1 MNVEIKNESKMKSK
15 KLLIVV
21 GDRVLIKP
29 DHSKD
34 KTSSGLYLPQG
45 LETKEKV
52 QGGFV
57 YKVGPGY
64 PLADPAAAEEPWDKQ
79 RSEPKYLPLQA
90 EEGDYA
96 LFLRKTA
103 VEIEFEDDKYLLVP
117 QAAILLLVRDNIL
130 DTITGGK

>member
-1 MNVEIKNESKMKSK
+1 MKSQK
-15 KLLIVV
+15 QLIVV

-29 DHSKD
+29 DSEKD

-45 LETKEKV
+45 VETKEKV
-52 QGGFV
+52 QSGWV
-57 YKVGPGY
+57 VKVGPGY
-64 PLADPAAAEEPWDKQ
+64 PLPDPNASEEPWDKN

-103 VEIEFEDDKYLLVP
+103 VEIEFENEQFLLVP
-117 QAAILLLVRDNIL
+117 QAAILLLVRDDIL
-130 DTITGGK
+130 DSLSGEKE

>member
-1 MNVEIKNESKMKSK
+1 MKTK

-45 LETKEKV
+45 VETKDKV

-57 YKVGPGY
+57 HKVGPGY
-64 PLADPAAAEEPWDKQ
+64 PLPDPAASEEPWEKQ

-103 VEIEFEDDKYLLVP
+103 VEIEFENEKYLLVP
-117 QAAILLLVRDNIL
+117 QAAILLLVRDNLL
-130 DTITGGK
+130 DALTEDKE